1 MYKKIRSVVSADFDS
16 VDRFIIDHLHSDVAL
31 VESIGHYIVDA
42 GGKRMRPVL
51 VLLSA
56 KSCGFSGV
64 DHIRLAGVIEFI
76 HTATLLHDDVV
87 DMSSMRRGRPTANQ
101 QWNNPSSVLVGDF
114 IYSRAFQVLVSI
126 GSMEIMKIIA
136 DTTNRIAEG
145 EVLQLINKHNS
156 AATQDGYM
164 NVIRNKTAILF
175 QAAAECGAI
184 LANAPLAQQQIL
196 RDVGMHIGMAFQ
208 LIDDV
213 LDYDGDTLTMGKNIG
228 DDLAEGKPTLPLIH
242 AMLNGSAKQSALLRQ
257 CIESR
262 AQIDNTELG
271 RDQLQT
277 VISIVKDL
285 GSLDYT
291 RQLAIEEAD
300 KAIHLLRGLPGS
312 SYRSALIDMANLAV
326 NRIS

>member
-184 LANAPLAQQQIL
+184 LANAPLVQRQIL

-242 AMLNGSAKQSALLRQ
+242 AMLNGSATQSALLRQ

-271 RDQLQT
+271 RDQLQA
-277 VISIVKDL
+277 VITIVKDL

-300 KAIHLLRGLPGS
+300 KAIHLLRELPDS
-312 SYRSALIDMANLAV
+312 SYRSALEDMANLAV